1 MQFPVIWGKS
11 RRVRMDL
18 KPSRLVSSPHDLLT
32 TTRVQKLVDKKE
44 KEKDQM
50 TVTQAAAGKRI
61 PFSTEGEFYGLDV

>member
-1 MQFPVIWGKS
+1 
-11 RRVRMDL
+11 MDL
-18 KPSRLVSSPHDLLT
+18 KPSRLVSSPHNLL

>member
-18 KPSRLVSSPHDLLT
+18 KPSRLVSSPHNLLT
-32 TTRVQKLVDKKE
+32 TTSVRKLVDK

-50 TVTQAAAGKRI
+50 TVTQAAVGSWQKDTILHRGRI
-61 PFSTEGEFYGLDV
+61 LWP